1 MNKKETLLN
10 TTVTFL
16 GRTSRSS
23 RPKGKQL
30 LCEMQN
36 SDGSVEFIFDGT
48 VFYVHSMAV
57 VYMENKKH
65 SMQVTLWFKQAWKET
80 FCIHDYT
87 VKGVYKTLDS
97 HGYLKCKKCGRIK

>member
-1 MNKKETLLN
+1 MSKKETLLN

-16 GRTSRSS
+16 GRTSRSN

-36 SDGSVEFIFDGT
+36 LDGSVEFIFDGT

-57 VYMENKKH
+57 VYMANKKH
-65 SMQVTLWFKQAWKET
+65 SMQATVSAIDGNYKYAGTTFKLEVDYKENTLLLEE
-80 FCIHDYT
+80 I
-87 VKGVYKTLDS
+87 
-97 HGYLKCKKCGRIK
+97 

>member
-65 SMQVTLWFKQAWKET
+65 SMQATVSAVDGNYKYAGITFKLEVDYKENTLLLEE
-80 FCIHDYT
+80 I
-87 VKGVYKTLDS
+87 
-97 HGYLKCKKCGRIK
+97 